1 MGVEGELARA
11 GIAVTDTE
19 IVIAP
24 DVEMTGDCVVEGDL
38 GVSND
43 TVIEGDLTI
52 LGNVVGSLAGKYY
65 LTFWGFDAD
74 IAGSVYV
81 IVPTGGDGNVTAIR
95 VVATEGELGT
105 ATITLNVNGGSDSN
119 ALIEWTE
126 AELGAIGNTEVTDT
140 SLATNIAVVAG
151 NYIKLTSDGVST
163 AGIFNGV
170 IEITRT

>member
-1 MGVEGELARA
+1 MQ
-11 GIAVTDTE
+11 I
-19 IVIAP
+19 
-24 DVEMTGDCVVEGDL
+24 
-38 GVSND
+38 
-43 TVIEGDLTI
+43 
-52 LGNVVGSLAGKYY
+52 
-65 LTFWGFDAD
+65 
-74 IAGSVYV
+74 
-81 IVPTGGDGNVTAIR
+81 NVTAIR

-126 AELGAIGNTEVTDT
+126 AELGTIGNTEVTDT